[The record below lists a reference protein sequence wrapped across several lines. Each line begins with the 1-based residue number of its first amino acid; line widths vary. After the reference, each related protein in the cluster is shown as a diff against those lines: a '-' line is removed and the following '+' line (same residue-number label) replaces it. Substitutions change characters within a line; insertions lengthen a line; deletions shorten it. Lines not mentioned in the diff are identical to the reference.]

1 MSILIPVG
9 YEVSNKKSTS
19 FKGIDL
25 YKVTGVLYLKFPEF
39 EYTVNGESIFLE
51 DSVGAYTKIKN
62 KYLGID
68 SSSSPVIFT
77 FNKDSY
83 IGGKD
88 LSSYYLKSV
97 SKNGKTFYES
107 NHTGFS
113 IDIDNRVLL
122 YIDLANHA
130 YSINPITSVTDF
142 VTVEYC
148 DFKDNTASVRQFYD
162 IMETIDTGVYK
173 LDSLYCIENKTF
185 KEVIVPKDCK
195 CLFMLTL
202 SDNIDTLVLSS
213 TLDRVYVNPHIE
225 FNLKKLYVPRDIK
238 LSALLDVVHEY
249 IERAYRYAR
258 HKDINLEFMRKI
270 ISECSFTD
278 YWEYIHSI
286 EHKDIMSD
294 ILKDLEII
302 VY

>member
-9 YEVSNKKSTS
+9 YEVSNRKSIS
-19 FKGIDL
+19 FRSIDL
-25 YKVTGVLYLKFPEF
+25 YKITGVLYLKFPEF
-39 EYTVNGESIFLE
+39 EYTVGGESMFLE
-51 DSVGAYTKIKN
+51 DSVGAYIKIKN

-68 SSSSPVIFT
+68 SSNTPIIFT
-77 FNKDSY
+77 YNKDSY
-83 IGGKD
+83 IGEKD
-88 LSSYYLKSV
+88 LSSYYFKSV
-97 SKNGKTFYES
+97 SKSGKTFYES
-107 NHTGFS
+107 KHTGFS
-113 IDIDNRVLL
+113 IDIDSRALL
-122 YIDLANHA
+122 YIDLCNLS
-130 YSINPITSVTDF
+130 YSITALTSVTDF
-142 VTVEYC
+142 VTVECC
-148 DFKDNTASVRQFYD
+148 DSDENSFSVKSLYD

-195 CLFMLTL
+195 CLFMLTF
-202 SDNIDTLVLSS
+202 SDDIDTLVLSS
-213 TLDRVYVNPHIE
+213 TLDRVYINPHID
-225 FNLKKLYVPRDIK
+225 FGLKKLYVPRDVK